1 MNIQQM
7 MKQAQEM
14 QVKMQELQAQ
24 LAETEIHGQA
34 GGGLVK
40 VTLTAGGVM
49 QKLDINAALLKAEEK
64 ETLEDLIVAAHAD
77 AKERADETIA
87 SETGKMME
95 GMNLPPG
102 MKLPGQM

>member
-24 LAETEIHGQA
+24 LAETEIQGQA

-49 QKLDINAALLKAEEK
+49 LKLDINSALLKPEEK
-64 ETLEDLIVAAHAD
+64 ETLEDLIIAAHAD

-87 SETGKMME
+87 SETGRMMQ

-102 MKLPGQM
+102 MKLPGQL

>member
-1 MNIQQM
+1 MNIQDM
-7 MKQAQEM
+7 MKQAQQM

-24 LAETEIHGQA
+24 LAETEINGQA

-40 VTLTAGGVM
+40 VTLTAGGVLL
-49 QKLDINAALLKAEEK
+49 KLDINAGLLKPEEK
-64 ETLEDLIVAAHAD
+64 ETLEDLIIAAHAD
-77 AKERADETIA
+77 AKDRADETIA
-87 SETGKMME
+87 TETGKMME

>member
-14 QVKMQELQAQ
+14 QTKMQSLQAQ
-24 LAETEIHGQA
+24 LAETEINGQA

-40 VTLTAGGVM
+40 VTLTAGGVLM
-49 QKLDINAALLKAEEK
+49 KLDINPGLLKPEEK
-64 ETLEDLIVAAHAD
+64 ETLEDLIIAAHAD
-77 AKERADETIA
+77 AKDRADETIA
-87 SETGKMME
+87 TETGKMME

>member
-14 QVKMQELQAQ
+14 QTKMQELQAQ
-24 LAETEIHGQA
+24 LAETEIHGEA

-40 VTLTAGGVM
+40 LTLTAGGVLV
-49 QKLDINAALLKAEEK
+49 KLNINPGLLKVEEK
-64 ETLEDLIVAAHAD
+64 ETLEDLIIAAHAD
-77 AKERADETIA
+77 AKDRADETIA
-87 SETGKMME
+87 SETAKMME

-102 MKLPGQM
+102 MKLPGT

>member
-24 LAETEIHGQA
+24 LAETEIDGQA

-40 VTLTAGGVM
+40 ITLTAGGVLV
-49 QKLDINAALLKAEEK
+49 KLDINPALLKAEEK
-64 ETLEDLIVAAHAD
+64 ETLEDLIIAAHAD
-77 AKERADETIA
+77 AKDRADETIA
-87 SETGKMME
+87 SETNKMME

-102 MKLPGQM
+102 MKLPGQA

>member
-14 QVKMQELQAQ
+14 QTKMQSLQAQ
-24 LAETEIHGQA
+24 LAETEIEGQA

-40 VTLTAGGVM
+40 ITLTAGGVLV
-49 QKLDINAALLKAEEK
+49 KLDINKALLVEDEK
-64 ETLEDLIVAAHAD
+64 ETLEDLIIAAHAD
-77 AKERADETIA
+77 AKDRADETIA